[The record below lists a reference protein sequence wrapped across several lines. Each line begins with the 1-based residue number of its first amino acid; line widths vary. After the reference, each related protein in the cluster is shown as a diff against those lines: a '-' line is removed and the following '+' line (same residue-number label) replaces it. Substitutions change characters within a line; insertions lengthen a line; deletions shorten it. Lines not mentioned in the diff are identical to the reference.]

1 MPFYLISTTTLCVT
15 YYGFTLW
22 IRTMG
27 FKRLCYTFLV
37 TGDLSESVIFP
48 NFKCPTFPLHL
59 FACLT
64 LLQRMC
70 FLGGPWSLYLVWM
83 PFSSSQPHAS
93 FPMTIF
99 ITVLSVGCTL
109 DCKPW
114 EDKDQSVHFPTSL

>member
-70 FLGGPWSLYLVWM
+70 WWWSLVLI
-83 PFSSSQPHAS
+83 PGLDAFFILSTSCLIPHDHLYYC
-93 FPMTIF
+93 FVCWLHIG
-99 ITVLSVGCTL
+99 L
-109 DCKPW
+109 
-114 EDKDQSVHFPTSL
+114 